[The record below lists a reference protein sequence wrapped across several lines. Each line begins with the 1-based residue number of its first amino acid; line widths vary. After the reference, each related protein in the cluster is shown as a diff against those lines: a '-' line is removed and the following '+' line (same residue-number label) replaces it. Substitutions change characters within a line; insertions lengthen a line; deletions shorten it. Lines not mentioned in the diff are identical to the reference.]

1 MTFWYCN
8 YFLMIIDFY
17 MNRLKIIKNC
27 IKCNS
32 CGDVIE
38 SFSRHDFKYCS
49 CHRVAVDG
57 GLDYLRR
64 CFTDVLMTMK
74 SCLLQKMIQKMM
86 IIQHKFDLI

>member
-1 MTFWYCN
+1 MTFC
-8 YFLMIIDFY
+8 YFNCFLVILEFY

-64 CFTDVLMTMK
+64 CFTDSSDDYEELSITENDSK
-74 SCLLQKMIQKMM
+74 NDDNSA
-86 IIQHKFDLI
+86 